1 MTGRPG
7 IATRLGERQ
16 AEPDRCG
23 LAIAMILLASLS
35 FSLVAVMVRLSGD
48 VPLYE
53 KVFFRGV
60 VMVAAMAAI
69 AVRRR
74 ENPFAVTPRVHL
86 LLLRSAFGTAAM
98 FLYFF
103 AIEHLALADAAVLN
117 NLSPFFVAIFAVVFL
132 KERLMRYT
140 VPVLLLAFAGAMFVV
155 KPKFSLEVV
164 PAIAGLLS
172 AAGSGAAYTLVRFL
186 RGYEPPYRIVMY
198 FSVVSVIVALPP
210 MLGNFVMPEGTQWIY
225 LLGAGVFA
233 TMFAQYH
240 LDTLADL
247 GFGRIVQFHQVDHQV
262 DTVIQPDD
270 SLHARHIISIS
281 NRREANIIQ
290 RNRSYLARMRT
301 LIRFHRALM
310 TGRADQV
317 RAWREEFFTAVG
329 AARPFQAVAASP
341 CPVPDRAGECI
352 QPDKLFGELFAHSY
366 QPFRTTPTTSSEW
379 WVP

>member
-233 TMFAQYH
+233 TTGQMALTIGYH
-240 LDTLADL
+240 
-247 GFGRIVQFHQVDHQV
+247 
-262 DTVIQPDD
+262 
-270 SLHARHIISIS
+270 HAPAVRISIYTYAQIIYAYILGLVLW
-281 NRREANIIQ
+281 REMPDVLSIAGTVLIIGAAVYNY
-290 RNRSYLARMRT
+290 R
-301 LIRFHRALM
+301 RAL
-310 TGRADQV
+310 
-317 RAWREEFFTAVG
+317 
-329 AARPFQAVAASP
+329 
-341 CPVPDRAGECI
+341 GERS
-352 QPDKLFGELFAHSY
+352 A
-366 QPFRTTPTTSSEW
+366 
-379 WVP
+379 